1 MLQLQATNRSCPSMY
16 FKICLLQN
24 KVQVKLQESWNGEDI
39 MKVICAN
46 ICVPLDALKLVHRG
60 RFVNSDSIKDFIRP
74 KAVFQA
80 IGTSQFRDVS
90 F

>member
-1 MLQLQATNRSCPSMY
+1 MHFMY

-46 ICVPLDALKLVHRG
+46 ICVPLDVLKLVHKG
-60 RFVNSDSIKDFIRP
+60 RFVNSDSIKDFIKP

-80 IGTSQFRDVS
+80 IGTSQTKTLFK
-90 F
+90 